1 MDTCV
6 DTDVDTFVET
16 SRRRGDERRRRA
28 ATTSHNDERRRAA
41 TTATATTTVGIPV
54 RIEAGTD
61 NDAATTR
68 RDDDDATT
76 TTTTMT
82 RRRRGDDDAA
92 TTRRDDEA
100 TTQRHGPNVATEM
113 LPPSRAEAGTRRHG
127 HDEPRRQPAA
137 PTCPHSRCCL
147 QLPSTHT
154 RCSSLQPPSLAAV
167 CRPSQKLPLQPQLR
181 CSAPSPH
188 SRCSPPASLPHS
200 RCSPPSRVS
209 GRGAGNRG
217 VRW

>member
-1 MDTCV
+1 MTRDFQHWWPVWIPLCGYRCTCV

-61 NDAATTR
+61 N
-68 RDDDDATT
+68 
-76 TTTTMT
+76 
-82 RRRRGDDDAA
+82 DAA

-167 CRPSQKLPLQPQLR
+167 CRPSQKLPLQP
-181 CSAPSPH
+181 
-188 SRCSPPASLPHS
+188 
-200 RCSPPSRVS
+200 
-209 GRGAGNRG
+209 
-217 VRW
+217 